1 VRLVKAS
8 LFGLIV
14 ASLVMMWTNREFV
27 TEAYQVT
34 ENPMQVRLSGVDLQ
48 IDPTDVGP
56 SPFAV
61 PVSPDTRRAALPV
74 VAPAGPEEQEPVEIE
89 MTGGKARLIGTVSGP
104 DGPIAGA
111 TVGIQR
117 VTSEGIGD
125 LQVLTNGEG
134 KWAADRMPGG
144 TYRVRAWI
152 PGISTSGGSEVRYLE
167 EDEKAEFA
175 FTILAVDPTP
185 TIEFVHGGP
194 IYAAHSGSVA
204 MVMTSR
210 VIDENGI
217 VVTSPVVGA
226 LVTVQT
232 TFGVTVA
239 TSPIQLTDANGTAS
253 FTLTCLGVASGGTI
267 TATSGVVSHT
277 FSLPECRAIPEPEP
291 VLPEPSESVSVDG

>member
-1 VRLVKAS
+1 
-8 LFGLIV
+8 
-14 ASLVMMWTNREFV
+14 MMWTNREFV

-48 IDPTDVGP
+48 VNPTDVGP

-61 PVSPDTRRAALPV
+61 PVSPDTRRSALPV
-74 VAPAGPEEQEPVEIE
+74 VAPAGPEEKEAVEIE
-89 MTGGKARLIGTVSGP
+89 MTGGKARLTGTVSGP

-117 VTSEGIGD
+117 VTSEGVGE
-125 LQVLTNGEG
+125 LQVPTNGEG
-134 KWAADRMPGG
+134 KWAVDRMLGG

-152 PGISTSGGSEVRYLE
+152 PGISTTGGSEVRYIE

-185 TIEFVHGGP
+185 SIEFVHGGA

-210 VIDENGI
+210 AVDENGVI
-217 VVTSPVVGA
+217 VTSPMAGA

-232 TFGVTVA
+232 TFGVNVA
-239 TSPIQLTDANGTAS
+239 SSPIQLTDANGTAS
-253 FTLTCLGVASGGTI
+253 FTLTCLGVSSGGTI
-267 TATSGVVSHT
+267 TATSGVISQT
-277 FSLPECRAIPEPEP
+277 FGLPDCRAIPEPEP
-291 VLPEPSESVSVDG
+291 VLPEPTESVSVNG